1 MRLSKKLTT
10 LSLMSFVAG
19 CGGSDGGGGLLS
31 SIFGG
36 SSAGASA
43 GVLDS
48 GVVDGASLA
57 LTHNPEPS
65 SLLLLSSG
73 LLGMAVYARAKAWKK
88 GKK

>member
-1 MRLSKKLTT
+1 
-10 LSLMSFVAG
+10 MSFVSG
-19 CGGSDGGGGLLS
+19 CGGGDGGGGGLLS

-36 SSAGASA
+36 SGSAGAS

-73 LLGMAVYARAKAWKK
+73 LLGMAVYARTKSWKK